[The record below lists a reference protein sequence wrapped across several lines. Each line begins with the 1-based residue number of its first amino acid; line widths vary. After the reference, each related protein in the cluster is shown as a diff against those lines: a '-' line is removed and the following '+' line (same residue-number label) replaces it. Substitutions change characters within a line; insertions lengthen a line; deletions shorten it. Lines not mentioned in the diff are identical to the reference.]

1 MKIRIF
7 RNETTSSNVII
18 YIHGGGWV
26 TGSVDSYTNI
36 CSKICKK
43 TNSIVIAIDYRLAP
57 EYKFPTGLLDCYEV
71 IENIYKNSELFG
83 IDNKNITLMGDSAG
97 GNIIAA
103 ISIKN
108 SREHKFKIK
117 NQVLIYPALQN
128 DYSLATKYQSVLEN
142 GEEYYLTRT
151 MISDYIDLYIN
162 DSKDLNNI
170 YFAPLLCKWL
180 FNQPR
185 TLIITAELCPL
196 KDEGYAYYKKLK
208 RFFNYCEYYNIKGV
222 IHGYFSSL
230 IEVKKINETLEI
242 INNFIGENNV
252 KEKK

>member
-1 MKIRIF
+1 MKSKANKGKGRF
-7 RNETTSSNVII
+7 SFSAFATGAKWTTTYKESDSNEYKTYEILLENDKKEVL
-18 YIHGGGWV
+18 
-26 TGSVDSYTNI
+26 DYTEPQV
-36 CSKICKK
+36 SAVKK
-43 TNSIVIAIDYRLAP
+43 TGTKVEFDNIFSLTA
-57 EYKFPTGLLDCYEV
+57 
-71 IENIYKNSELFG
+71 ENMVFEAL
-83 IDNKNITLMGDSAG
+83 
-97 GNIIAA
+97 
-103 ISIKN
+103 
-108 SREHKFKIK
+108 E
-117 NQVLIYPALQN
+117 PALLKEFAWFLYLCKGRN
-128 DYSLATKYQSVLEN
+128 LKINVNGKPIEYEKY
-142 GEEYYLTRT
+142 
-151 MISDYIDLYIN
+151 I
-162 DSKDLNNI
+162 NI